1 MHRSREADRAVRTV
15 PAVPLLASRRIQILL
30 TCAAG
35 VLVAACAVPAGTAPG
50 APGAGSGAAGTGH
63 RLDLA
68 GSSALEWGEGSY
80 GVVLAHGAAFDAAS
94 WEDQA
99 VLIAE
104 RDATVVAVEDISPAG
119 IAAAVDHLRDR
130 GVRDVALV
138 GGSAGADAILQLAS
152 EQPDLPDQLVLLS
165 PNGLRTGLGNE
176 PKLFIASEGEPLVD
190 IARELAETSV
200 GSDNIV
206 LIVPGS
212 AHAQNIFA
220 TDQATPVTQAILDR
234 LSRFADA

>member
-1 MHRSREADRAVRTV
+1 M
-15 PAVPLLASRRIQILL
+15 
-30 TCAAG
+30 
-35 VLVAACAVPAGTAPG
+35 
-50 APGAGSGAAGTGH
+50 
-63 RLDLA
+63 
-68 GSSALEWGEGSY
+68 
-80 GVVLAHGAAFDAAS
+80 LAHGAAFDAAS

-165 PNGLRTGLGNE
+165 PNGLRPGLGDE
-176 PKLFIASEGEPLVD
+176 PKLFIASEEDPLVD
-190 IARELAETSV
+190 IARELAETSP
-200 GSDNIV
+200 GSDNEV

-212 AHAQNIFA
+212 AHAQHVFA
-220 TDQATPVTQAILDR
+220 TDQATQVTQVILDR